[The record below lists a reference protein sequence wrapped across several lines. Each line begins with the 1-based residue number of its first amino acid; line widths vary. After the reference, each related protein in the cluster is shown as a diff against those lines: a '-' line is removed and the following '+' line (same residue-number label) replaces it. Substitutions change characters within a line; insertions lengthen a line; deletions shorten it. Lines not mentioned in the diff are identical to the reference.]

1 MKASIQHVVAGLLVA
16 AAGVLGFT
24 AAGWASDPPVHKV
37 RMVKVS
43 SKRYAFIP
51 GQLTLKK
58 GETVDIEL
66 SAEDVV
72 MGFSAPELK
81 ARATMVPGQVSHL
94 RLTPQKMGRFDFLCD
109 VFCGAGHEDM
119 NGTITVVE

>member
-1 MKASIQHVVAGLLVA
+1 MKRSIQPVAAGLLVA
-16 AAGVLGFT
+16 AAGAFGFT
-24 AAGWASDPPVHKV
+24 AGWASDPPVQKI

-43 SKRYAFIP
+43 SKRYEFIP
-51 GQLTLKK
+51 AQLTLKK

-66 SAEDVV
+66 STEDIV

-81 ARATMVPGQVSHL
+81 LRATMVPGQVSHL
-94 RLTPQKMGRFDFLCD
+94 RLTPQEVGRFDFLCD

-119 NGTITVVE
+119 NGAITVVE